1 MAIIGRRAMGLS
13 RCRTASGRA
22 LAASPVASRSLK
34 MGACP
39 CGQARDS
46 RPVRDH
52 LFWSCKWIVAVRP
65 IRETWKIAL
74 SKWADG
80 VAQINRAVRY
90 NMADG
95 LFSVVPRER
104 LLYIG
109 LEFMS

>member
-1 MAIIGRRAMGLS
+1 LS
-13 RCRTASGRA
+13 HSQWQGIDRFAYCE
-22 LAASPVASRSLK
+22 PVAENGGL
-34 MGACP
+34 GT

-46 RPVRDH
+46 RPVRGH

-95 LFSVVPRER
+95 LFSVVPCER